1 MKDKNNPQKNR
12 RIMTKIM
19 MLLTGLTFLVFVYRF
34 STIMLTKKVDGVNL
48 SEQIDNLYS
57 RSSILPAKRGTI
69 YDIGGNPIAM
79 DATSYSL
86 VAVLTDKWSQDK
98 ENPQHIIEKE
108 ETAEALS
115 KHISMSKSEI
125 LSLLNQEGVD
135 QVEFGLAGTNLTYG
149 TKADIEAEKLPGIF
163 FEETPSRLYPNGIFA
178 SHLVGY
184 AAVDTET
191 EDAEKNRL
199 VGMMG
204 IEEAYDDI
212 LNGQDGK
219 VSDQKDSEGYG
230 IPGTEVVLEEP
241 IDGKEIYLTL
251 DMRLQTY
258 LETLMTKVYEEA
270 EPEEM
275 VAMLVNPK
283 TGAVMA
289 ATQRPTF
296 NATTMEGIDSKW
308 QNLLIEEPFEPGST
322 FKILTIAAAINEGIF
337 RPYDTYSSGE
347 IEVEGGTI
355 HDYNLTGWGQI
366 SYLEGFGRSSNVMV
380 VKLVQEMGYDVWEEY
395 MHAFGVSTST
405 ESGLANEATGAY
417 NYSYPLEKANTTFGQ
432 GVTITPFQLVQAFT
446 SIANDGKTMKLNYIH
461 KIVDPVTNEEEV
473 IQPQETSSPITK
485 ETAQT
490 VLEYLTTVVY
500 EDYGTATA
508 YSIDNAKVGVKTG
521 TAELVDPESGKYYTG
536 TNEYLYSAVGFAPIE
551 DPSYI
556 LYVTLKMPKNNEQK
570 NFVDYL
576 TDVFNP
582 MMTRAVAYDELGTES
597 EGTKKQAAIPK
608 VTNLSKEEAVAN
620 LEEIGFSSVS
630 VIGSGSRIV
639 QQFPY
644 NETQALFNQ
653 KVILMTEG
661 AMTMP
666 DVRGWSKDDVLK
678 ISELTGVSFEFEGD
692 GYVVYQEKSEGSLL
706 NVEESIKINLE

>member
-19 MLLTGLTFLVFVYRF
+19 MLLTGLMFLVFVVRF
-34 STIMLTKKVDGVNL
+34 STIMLTKKVDGVDL

-86 VAVLTDKWSQDK
+86 VGVLTDKWSQDEK
-98 ENPQHIIEKE
+98 NPQHIIDKE
-108 ETAEALS
+108 QTAEALA
-115 KHISMSKSEI
+115 KHIDMSNSEI
-125 LSLLNQEGVD
+125 LSLLNQENVD
-135 QVEFGLAGTNLTYG
+135 QVEFGLAGTNLSYG
-149 TKADIEAEKLPGIF
+149 IKAAIEEEELNGIF
-163 FEETPSRLYPNGIFA
+163 FEETPSRLYPNGVFA

-184 AAVDTET
+184 AAVDSES
-191 EDAEKNRL
+191 EDSVL

-204 IEEAYDDI
+204 IEQAFDDL

-219 VSDQKDSEGYG
+219 VTDQKDSQGYG

-296 NATTMEGIDSKW
+296 NATTMEGIDERW
-308 QNLLIEEPFEPGST
+308 QNLLVEEAFEPGST

-337 RPYDTYSSGE
+337 RPYDTYQSGS
-347 IEVEGGTI
+347 IEVEGGKI
-355 HDYNLTGWGQI
+355 SDYNLVGWGPI

-395 MHAFGVSTST
+395 MQAFGVTTPT
-405 ESGLANEATGAY
+405 ESKLANEATGHY
-417 NYSYPLEKANTTFGQ
+417 NYDYPLEKANTSFGQ
-432 GVTITPFQLVQAFT
+432 GVTVTPFQLIQAFT
-446 SIANDGKTMKLNYIH
+446 SVANGGDMMKLNYIH
-461 KIVDPVTNEEEV
+461 KIVDPETGEETIIE
-473 IQPQETSSPITK
+473 PEKLSSPITA
-485 ETAQT
+485 ETASV
-490 VLEYLTTVVY
+490 VLDYLTTVVY
-500 EDYGTATA
+500 EDYGTASA
-508 YSIDNAKVGVKTG
+508 YAIDNATVGVKTG
-521 TAELVDPESGKYYTG
+521 TAELVNPETGLYYTG
-536 TNEYLYSAVGFAPIE
+536 QYEYLYSAVGFAPAE
-551 DPSYI
+551 DPDYI
-556 LYVTLKMPKNNEQK
+556 LYVTLKMPKNNTDK
-570 NFVDYL
+570 NFVNYL

-582 MMTRAVAYDELGTES
+582 MMTRAVSYSELGIETD
-597 EGTKKQAAIPK
+597 GTTKKGMIPK
-608 VTNLSKEEAVAN
+608 VTGQSKEEAIST
-620 LEEIGFSSVS
+620 LEAAGFSSVS
-630 VIGSGSRIV
+630 LIGSGSRIV

-644 NETQALFNQ
+644 NETEALFNQ
-653 KVILMTEG
+653 KVVLMTEG

-678 ISELTGVSFEFEGD
+678 IAELTGVSFEFEGD
-692 GYVVYQEKSEGSLL
+692 GYVVYQQLNAGSLI
-706 NVEESIKINLE
+706 NVEESIKIILE

>member
-12 RIMTKIM
+12 RIMTKLM
-19 MLLTGLTFLVFVYRF
+19 MLLTGLMFLVFVVRF
-34 STIMLTKKVDGVNL
+34 STIMLTKKVDGVDL

-86 VAVLTDKWSQDK
+86 VGVLTDKWSQDEK
-98 ENPQHIIEKE
+98 NPQHIIDKE
-108 ETAEALS
+108 QTAEALA
-115 KHISMSKSEI
+115 KHIDMSNSEI
-125 LSLLNQEGVD
+125 LSLLNQENVD
-135 QVEFGLAGTNLTYG
+135 QVEFGLAGTNLSYG
-149 TKADIEAEKLPGIF
+149 IKAAIEEEELNGIF
-163 FEETPSRLYPNGIFA
+163 FEETPSRLYPNGVFA

-184 AAVDTET
+184 AAVDSES
-191 EDAEKNRL
+191 EDSIL
-199 VGMMG
+199 VWMMG
-204 IEEAYDDI
+204 IEQAFDDL

-219 VSDQKDSEGYG
+219 VTDQKDSQGYG

-296 NATTMEGIDSKW
+296 NATTMEGIDERW
-308 QNLLIEEPFEPGST
+308 QNLLVEEAFEPGST

-337 RPYDTYSSGE
+337 RPYDTYQSGS
-347 IEVEGGTI
+347 IEVEGGKI
-355 HDYNLTGWGQI
+355 SDYNLVGWGPI

-395 MHAFGVSTST
+395 MQAFGVTTPT
-405 ESGLANEATGAY
+405 ESKLANEATGHY
-417 NYSYPLEKANTTFGQ
+417 NYDYPLEKANTSFGQ
-432 GVTITPFQLVQAFT
+432 GVTVTPFQLIQAFT
-446 SIANDGKTMKLNYIH
+446 SVANGGDMMKLNYIH
-461 KIVDPVTNEEEV
+461 KIVDPETGEETIIE
-473 IQPQETSSPITK
+473 PEKLSSPITA
-485 ETAQT
+485 ETASV
-490 VLEYLTTVVY
+490 VLDYLTTVVY
-500 EDYGTATA
+500 EDYGTASA
-508 YSIDNAKVGVKTG
+508 YAIDNATVGVKTG
-521 TAELVDPESGKYYTG
+521 TAELVNPETGLYYTG
-536 TNEYLYSAVGFAPIE
+536 QYEYLYSAVGFAPVE
-551 DPSYI
+551 DPDYI
-556 LYVTLKMPKNNEQK
+556 LYVTLKMPKNNTDK
-570 NFVDYL
+570 NFVNYL

-582 MMTRAVAYDELGTES
+582 MMTRAVSYSELGIETD
-597 EGTKKQAAIPK
+597 GTTKKGMIPK
-608 VTNLSKEEAVAN
+608 VTGQSKEEAIST
-620 LEEIGFSSVS
+620 LEAAGFSSVS
-630 VIGSGSRIV
+630 LIGSGSRIV

-644 NETQALFNQ
+644 NETEALFNQ
-653 KVILMTEG
+653 KVVLMTEG

-678 ISELTGVSFEFEGD
+678 IAELTGVSFEFEGD
-692 GYVVYQEKSEGSLL
+692 GYVVYQQLNAGSLI
-706 NVEESIKINLE
+706 NVEESIKIILE

>member
-19 MLLTGLTFLVFVYRF
+19 MLLTGLMFLVFVVRF
-34 STIMLTKKVDGVNL
+34 STIMLTKKVDGVDL

-86 VAVLTDKWSQDK
+86 VGVLTDKWSQDEK
-98 ENPQHIIEKE
+98 NPQHIIDKE
-108 ETAEALS
+108 QTAEALA
-115 KHISMSKSEI
+115 KHIDMSNSEI
-125 LSLLNQEGVD
+125 LSLLNQENVD
-135 QVEFGLAGTNLTYG
+135 QVEFGLAGTNLSYG
-149 TKADIEAEKLPGIF
+149 IKAAIEEEELNGIF
-163 FEETPSRLYPNGIFA
+163 FEETPSRLYPNGVFA

-184 AAVDTET
+184 AAVDSES
-191 EDAEKNRL
+191 EDSVL

-204 IEEAYDDI
+204 IEQAFDDL

-219 VSDQKDSEGYG
+219 VTDQKDSQGYG

-296 NATTMEGIDSKW
+296 NATTMEGIDERW
-308 QNLLIEEPFEPGST
+308 QNLLVEEAFEPGST

-337 RPYDTYSSGE
+337 RPYDTYQSGS
-347 IEVEGGTI
+347 IEVEGGKI
-355 HDYNLTGWGQI
+355 SDYNLVGWGPI

-395 MHAFGVSTST
+395 MQAFGMTTPT
-405 ESGLANEATGAY
+405 ESKLANEATGHY
-417 NYSYPLEKANTTFGQ
+417 NYDYPLEKANTSFGQ
-432 GVTITPFQLVQAFT
+432 GVTVTPFQLIQAFT
-446 SIANDGKTMKLNYIH
+446 SVANGGDMMKLNYIH
-461 KIVDPVTNEEEV
+461 KIVDPETGEETIIE
-473 IQPQETSSPITK
+473 PEKLSSPITA
-485 ETAQT
+485 ETASV
-490 VLEYLTTVVY
+490 VLDYLTTVVY
-500 EDYGTATA
+500 EDYGTASA
-508 YSIDNAKVGVKTG
+508 YAIDNATVGVKTG
-521 TAELVDPESGKYYTG
+521 TAELVNPETGLYYTG
-536 TNEYLYSAVGFAPIE
+536 QYEYLYSAVGFAPAE
-551 DPSYI
+551 DPDYI
-556 LYVTLKMPKNNEQK
+556 LYVTLKMPKNNTDK
-570 NFVDYL
+570 NFVNYL

-582 MMTRAVAYDELGTES
+582 MMTRAVSYSELGIETDAT
-597 EGTKKQAAIPK
+597 TKKGMIPK
-608 VTNLSKEEAVAN
+608 VTGQSKEEAIST
-620 LEEIGFSSVS
+620 LEAAGYSSVS
-630 VIGSGSRIV
+630 LIGSGSRIV

-644 NETQALFNQ
+644 NETEALFNQ
-653 KVILMTEG
+653 KVVLMTEG

-678 ISELTGVSFEFEGD
+678 IAELTGVSFEFEGD
-692 GYVVYQEKSEGSLL
+692 GYVVYQQLNAGSLI
-706 NVEESIKINLE
+706 NVEESIKIILE

>member
-1 MKDKNNPQKNR
+1 MKDKNNPQMNR

-19 MLLTGLTFLVFVYRF
+19 MLLTGLMFLVFVVRF
-34 STIMLTKKVDGVNL
+34 STIMLTKKVDGVDL

-86 VAVLTDKWSQDK
+86 VGVLTDKWSQDEK
-98 ENPQHIIEKE
+98 NPQHIIDKE
-108 ETAEALS
+108 QTAEALA
-115 KHISMSKSEI
+115 KHIDMSNSEI
-125 LSLLNQEGVD
+125 LSLLNQENVD
-135 QVEFGLAGTNLTYG
+135 QVEFGLAGTNLSYG
-149 TKADIEAEKLPGIF
+149 IKAAIEEEELNGIF
-163 FEETPSRLYPNGIFA
+163 FEETPSRLYPNGVFA

-184 AAVDTET
+184 AAVDSES
-191 EDAEKNRL
+191 EDSVL

-204 IEEAYDDI
+204 IEQAFDDL

-219 VSDQKDSEGYG
+219 VTDQKDSQGYG

-296 NATTMEGIDSKW
+296 NATTMEGIDERW
-308 QNLLIEEPFEPGST
+308 QNLLVEEAFEPGST

-337 RPYDTYSSGE
+337 RPYDTYQSGS
-347 IEVEGGTI
+347 IEVEGGKI
-355 HDYNLTGWGQI
+355 SDYNLVGWGPI

-395 MHAFGVSTST
+395 MQAFGMTTPT
-405 ESGLANEATGAY
+405 ESKLANEATGHY
-417 NYSYPLEKANTTFGQ
+417 NYDYPLEKANTSFGQ
-432 GVTITPFQLVQAFT
+432 GVTVTPFQLIQAFT
-446 SIANDGKTMKLNYIH
+446 SVANGGDMMKLNYIH
-461 KIVDPVTNEEEV
+461 KIVDPETGEETIIE
-473 IQPQETSSPITK
+473 PEKLSSPITA
-485 ETAQT
+485 ETASV
-490 VLEYLTTVVY
+490 VLDYLTTVVY
-500 EDYGTATA
+500 EDYGTASA
-508 YSIDNAKVGVKTG
+508 YAIDNATVGVKTG
-521 TAELVDPESGKYYTG
+521 TAELVNPETGLYYTG
-536 TNEYLYSAVGFAPIE
+536 QYEYLYSAVGFAPAE
-551 DPSYI
+551 DPDYI
-556 LYVTLKMPKNNEQK
+556 LYVTLKMPKNNTDK
-570 NFVDYL
+570 NFVNYL

-582 MMTRAVAYDELGTES
+582 MMTRAVSYSELGIETDAT
-597 EGTKKQAAIPK
+597 TKKGMIPK
-608 VTNLSKEEAVAN
+608 VTGQSKEEAIST
-620 LEEIGFSSVS
+620 LEAAGFSSVS
-630 VIGSGSRIV
+630 LIGSGSRIV

-644 NETQALFNQ
+644 NETEALFNQ
-653 KVILMTEG
+653 KVVLMTEG

-678 ISELTGVSFEFEGD
+678 IAELTGVSFEFEGD
-692 GYVVYQEKSEGSLL
+692 GYVVYQQLNAGSLI
-706 NVEESIKINLE
+706 NVEESIKIILE

>member
-19 MLLTGLTFLVFVYRF
+19 MLLTGLMFLVFVVRF
-34 STIMLTKKVDGVNL
+34 STIMLTKKVDGVDL

-86 VAVLTDKWSQDK
+86 VGVLTDKWSQDEK
-98 ENPQHIIEKE
+98 NPQHIIDKE
-108 ETAEALS
+108 QTAEALA
-115 KHISMSKSEI
+115 KHIDMSNSEI
-125 LSLLNQEGVD
+125 LSLLNQENVD
-135 QVEFGLAGTNLTYG
+135 QVEFGLAGTNLSYG
-149 TKADIEAEKLPGIF
+149 IKAAIEEEELNGIF
-163 FEETPSRLYPNGIFA
+163 FEETPSRLYPNGVFA

-184 AAVDTET
+184 AAVDSES
-191 EDAEKNRL
+191 EDSVL

-204 IEEAYDDI
+204 IEQAFDDL
-212 LNGQDGK
+212 LNGHDGK
-219 VSDQKDSEGYG
+219 VTDQKDSQGYG
-230 IPGTEVVLEEP
+230 IPGTEVVLEKP

-296 NATTMEGIDSKW
+296 NATTMEGIDERW
-308 QNLLIEEPFEPGST
+308 QNLLVEEAFEPGST

-337 RPYDTYSSGE
+337 RPYDTYQSGS
-347 IEVEGGTI
+347 IEVEGGKI
-355 HDYNLTGWGQI
+355 SDYNLVGWGPI

-395 MHAFGVSTST
+395 MQAFGMTTPT
-405 ESGLANEATGAY
+405 ESKLANEATGHY
-417 NYSYPLEKANTTFGQ
+417 NYDYPLEKANTSFGQ
-432 GVTITPFQLVQAFT
+432 GVTVTPFQLIQAFT
-446 SIANDGKTMKLNYIH
+446 SVANGGDMMKLNYIH
-461 KIVDPVTNEEEV
+461 KIVDPETGEETIIE
-473 IQPQETSSPITK
+473 PEKLSSPITA
-485 ETAQT
+485 ETASV
-490 VLEYLTTVVY
+490 VLDYLTTVVY
-500 EDYGTATA
+500 EDYGTASA
-508 YSIDNAKVGVKTG
+508 YAIDNATVGVKTG
-521 TAELVDPESGKYYTG
+521 TAELVNPETGLYYTG
-536 TNEYLYSAVGFAPIE
+536 QYEYLYSAVGFAPAE
-551 DPSYI
+551 DPDYI
-556 LYVTLKMPKNNEQK
+556 LYVTLKMPKNNTDK
-570 NFVDYL
+570 NFVNYL

-582 MMTRAVAYDELGTES
+582 MMTRAVSYSELGIETDAT
-597 EGTKKQAAIPK
+597 TKKGMIPK
-608 VTNLSKEEAVAN
+608 VTGQSKEEAIST
-620 LEEIGFSSVS
+620 LEAAGFSSVS
-630 VIGSGSRIV
+630 LIGSGSRIV

-644 NETQALFNQ
+644 NETEALFNQ
-653 KVILMTEG
+653 KVVLMTEG

-678 ISELTGVSFEFEGD
+678 IAELTGVSFEFEGD
-692 GYVVYQEKSEGSLL
+692 GYVVYQQLNAGSLI
-706 NVEESIKINLE
+706 NVEESIKIILE

>member
-19 MLLTGLTFLVFVYRF
+19 MLLTGLMFLVFVVRF
-34 STIMLTKKVDGVNL
+34 STIMLTKKVDGVDL

-86 VAVLTDKWSQDK
+86 VGVLTDKWSQDEK
-98 ENPQHIIEKE
+98 NPQHIIDKE
-108 ETAEALS
+108 QTAEALA
-115 KHISMSKSEI
+115 KHIDMSNSEI
-125 LSLLNQEGVD
+125 LSLLNQENVD
-135 QVEFGLAGTNLTYG
+135 QVEFGLAGTNLSYG
-149 TKADIEAEKLPGIF
+149 IKAAIEEEELNGIF
-163 FEETPSRLYPNGIFA
+163 FEETPSRLYPNGVFA

-184 AAVDTET
+184 AAVDSES
-191 EDAEKNRL
+191 EDSVL

-204 IEEAYDDI
+204 IEQAFDDL

-219 VSDQKDSEGYG
+219 VTDQKDSQGYG

-296 NATTMEGIDSKW
+296 NATTMEGIDERW
-308 QNLLIEEPFEPGST
+308 QNLLVEEAFEPGST

-337 RPYDTYSSGE
+337 RPYDTYQSGS
-347 IEVEGGTI
+347 IEVEGGKI
-355 HDYNLTGWGQI
+355 SDYNLVGWGPI

-395 MHAFGVSTST
+395 MQAFGMTTPT
-405 ESGLANEATGAY
+405 ESKLANEATGHY
-417 NYSYPLEKANTTFGQ
+417 NYDYPLEKANTSFGQ
-432 GVTITPFQLVQAFT
+432 GVTVTPFQLIQAFT
-446 SIANDGKTMKLNYIH
+446 SVANGGDMMKLNYIH
-461 KIVDPVTNEEEV
+461 KIVDPETGEETIIE
-473 IQPQETSSPITK
+473 PEKLSSPITA
-485 ETAQT
+485 ETASV
-490 VLEYLTTVVY
+490 VLDYLTTVVY
-500 EDYGTATA
+500 EDYGTASA
-508 YSIDNAKVGVKTG
+508 YAIDNATVGVKTG
-521 TAELVDPESGKYYTG
+521 TAELVNPETGLYYTG
-536 TNEYLYSAVGFAPIE
+536 QYEYLYSAVGFAPVE
-551 DPSYI
+551 DPDYI
-556 LYVTLKMPKNNEQK
+556 LYVTLKMPKNNTDK
-570 NFVDYL
+570 NFVNYL

-582 MMTRAVAYDELGTES
+582 MMTRAVSYSELGIETD
-597 EGTKKQAAIPK
+597 GTTKKGMIPK
-608 VTNLSKEEAVAN
+608 VTGQSKEEAIST
-620 LEEIGFSSVS
+620 LEAAGFSSVS
-630 VIGSGSRIV
+630 LIGSGSRIV

-644 NETQALFNQ
+644 NETEALFNQ
-653 KVILMTEG
+653 KVVLMTEG

-678 ISELTGVSFEFEGD
+678 IAELTGVSFEFEGD
-692 GYVVYQEKSEGSLL
+692 GYVVYQQLNAGSLI
-706 NVEESIKINLE
+706 NVEESIKIILE

>member
-19 MLLTGLTFLVFVYRF
+19 MLLTGLMFLVFVVRF
-34 STIMLTKKVDGVNL
+34 STIMLTKKVDGVDL

-86 VAVLTDKWSQDK
+86 VGVLTDKWSQDEK
-98 ENPQHIIEKE
+98 NPQHIIDKE
-108 ETAEALS
+108 QTAEALA
-115 KHISMSKSEI
+115 KHIDMSNSEI
-125 LSLLNQEGVD
+125 LSLLNQENVD
-135 QVEFGLAGTNLTYG
+135 QVEFGLAGTNLSYG
-149 TKADIEAEKLPGIF
+149 IKAAIEEEELNGIF
-163 FEETPSRLYPNGIFA
+163 FEETPSRLYPNGVFA

-184 AAVDTET
+184 AAVDSES
-191 EDAEKNRL
+191 EDSIL

-204 IEEAYDDI
+204 IEQAFDDL

-219 VSDQKDSEGYG
+219 VTDQKDSQGYG
-230 IPGTEVVLEEP
+230 ILGTEVVLEEP

-296 NATTMEGIDSKW
+296 NATTMEGIDERW
-308 QNLLIEEPFEPGST
+308 QNLLVEEAFEPGST

-337 RPYDTYSSGE
+337 RPYDIYQSGS
-347 IEVEGGTI
+347 IEVEGGKI
-355 HDYNLTGWGQI
+355 SDYNLVGWGPI

-395 MHAFGVSTST
+395 MQAFGMTTPT
-405 ESGLANEATGAY
+405 ESKLANEATGHY
-417 NYSYPLEKANTTFGQ
+417 NYDYPLEKANTSFGQ
-432 GVTITPFQLVQAFT
+432 GVTVTPFQLIQAFT
-446 SIANDGKTMKLNYIH
+446 SVANGGDMMKLNYIH
-461 KIVDPVTNEEEV
+461 KIVDPETGEETIIE
-473 IQPQETSSPITK
+473 PEKLSSPITA
-485 ETAQT
+485 ETASV
-490 VLEYLTTVVY
+490 VLDYLTTVVY
-500 EDYGTATA
+500 EDYGTASA
-508 YSIDNAKVGVKTG
+508 YAIDNATVGVKTG
-521 TAELVDPESGKYYTG
+521 TAELVNPETGLYYTG
-536 TNEYLYSAVGFAPIE
+536 QYEYLYSAVGFAPAE
-551 DPSYI
+551 DPDYI
-556 LYVTLKMPKNNEQK
+556 LYVTLKMPKNNTDK
-570 NFVDYL
+570 NFVNYL

-582 MMTRAVAYDELGTES
+582 MMTRAVSYSELGIETD
-597 EGTKKQAAIPK
+597 GTTKKGMIPK
-608 VTNLSKEEAVAN
+608 VTGQSKEEAIST
-620 LEEIGFSSVS
+620 LEAAGFSSVS
-630 VIGSGSRIV
+630 LIGSGSRIV

-644 NETQALFNQ
+644 NETESLFNQ
-653 KVILMTEG
+653 KIVLMTEG

-678 ISELTGVSFEFEGD
+678 IAELTGVSFEFEGD
-692 GYVVYQEKSEGSLL
+692 GYVVYQQLNAGSLI
-706 NVEESIKINLE
+706 NVEESIKIILE

>member
-19 MLLTGLTFLVFVYRF
+19 MLLTGLMFLVFVVRF
-34 STIMLTKKVDGVNL
+34 STIMLTKKVDGVDL

-86 VAVLTDKWSQDK
+86 VGVLTDKWSQDEK
-98 ENPQHIIEKE
+98 NPQHIIDKE
-108 ETAEALS
+108 QTAEALA
-115 KHISMSKSEI
+115 KHIDMSNSEI
-125 LSLLNQEGVD
+125 LSLLNQENVD
-135 QVEFGLAGTNLTYG
+135 QVEFGLAGTNLSYG
-149 TKADIEAEKLPGIF
+149 IKAAIEEEELNGIF
-163 FEETPSRLYPNGIFA
+163 FEETPSRLYPNGVFA

-184 AAVDTET
+184 AAVDSES
-191 EDAEKNRL
+191 EDSVL

-204 IEEAYDDI
+204 IEQAFDDL

-219 VSDQKDSEGYG
+219 VTDQKDSQGYG

-296 NATTMEGIDSKW
+296 NATTMEGIDERW
-308 QNLLIEEPFEPGST
+308 QNLLVEEAFEPGST

-337 RPYDTYSSGE
+337 RPYDTYQSGS
-347 IEVEGGTI
+347 IEVGGGKI
-355 HDYNLTGWGQI
+355 SDYNLVGWGPI

-395 MHAFGVSTST
+395 MQAFGMTTPT
-405 ESGLANEATGAY
+405 ESKLANEATGHY
-417 NYSYPLEKANTTFGQ
+417 NYDYPLEKANTSFGQ
-432 GVTITPFQLVQAFT
+432 GVTVTPFQLIQAFT
-446 SIANDGKTMKLNYIH
+446 SVANGGDMMKLNYIH
-461 KIVDPVTNEEEV
+461 KIVDPETGEETIIE
-473 IQPQETSSPITK
+473 PEKLSSPITA
-485 ETAQT
+485 ETASV
-490 VLEYLTTVVY
+490 VLDYLTTVVY
-500 EDYGTATA
+500 EDYGTASA
-508 YSIDNAKVGVKTG
+508 YAIDNATVGVKTG
-521 TAELVDPESGKYYTG
+521 TAELVNPETGLYYTG
-536 TNEYLYSAVGFAPIE
+536 QYEYLYSAVGFAPAE
-551 DPSYI
+551 DPDYI
-556 LYVTLKMPKNNEQK
+556 LYVTLKMPKNNTDK
-570 NFVDYL
+570 NFVNYL

-582 MMTRAVAYDELGTES
+582 MMTRAVSYSELGIETD
-597 EGTKKQAAIPK
+597 GTTKKGMIPK
-608 VTNLSKEEAVAN
+608 VTGQSKEEAIST
-620 LEEIGFSSVS
+620 LEAAGFSSVS
-630 VIGSGSRIV
+630 LIGSGSRIV

-644 NETQALFNQ
+644 NETEALFNQ
-653 KVILMTEG
+653 KVVLMTEG
-661 AMTMP
+661 AMTML

-678 ISELTGVSFEFEGD
+678 IAELTGVSFEFEGD
-692 GYVVYQEKSEGSLL
+692 GYVVYQQLNAGSLI
-706 NVEESIKINLE
+706 NVEESIKIILE

>member
-19 MLLTGLTFLVFVYRF
+19 MLLTGLMFLVFVVRF
-34 STIMLTKKVDGVNL
+34 STIMLTKKVDGVDL

-86 VAVLTDKWSQDK
+86 VGVLTDKWSQDEK
-98 ENPQHIIEKE
+98 NPQHIIDKE
-108 ETAEALS
+108 QTAEALA
-115 KHISMSKSEI
+115 KHIDMSNSEI
-125 LSLLNQEGVD
+125 LSLLNQENVD
-135 QVEFGLAGTNLTYG
+135 QVEFGLAGTNLSYG
-149 TKADIEAEKLPGIF
+149 IKAAIEEEELNGIF
-163 FEETPSRLYPNGIFA
+163 FEETPSRLYPNGVFA

-184 AAVDTET
+184 AAVDSES
-191 EDAEKNRL
+191 EDSVL

-204 IEEAYDDI
+204 IEQAFDDL

-219 VSDQKDSEGYG
+219 VTDQKDSQGYG

-296 NATTMEGIDSKW
+296 NATTMEGIDERW
-308 QNLLIEEPFEPGST
+308 QNLLVEEAFEPGST

-337 RPYDTYSSGE
+337 RPYDTYQSGS
-347 IEVEGGTI
+347 IEVEGGKI
-355 HDYNLTGWGQI
+355 SDYNLVGWGPI

-395 MHAFGVSTST
+395 MQAFGMTTPT
-405 ESGLANEATGAY
+405 ESKLANEATGHY
-417 NYSYPLEKANTTFGQ
+417 NYDYPLEKANTSFGQ
-432 GVTITPFQLVQAFT
+432 GVTVTPFQLIQAFT
-446 SIANDGKTMKLNYIH
+446 SVANGGDMMKLNYIH
-461 KIVDPVTNEEEV
+461 KIVDPETGEETIIE
-473 IQPQETSSPITK
+473 PEKLSSPITA
-485 ETAQT
+485 ETASV
-490 VLEYLTTVVY
+490 VLDYLTTVVY
-500 EDYGTATA
+500 EDYGTASA
-508 YSIDNAKVGVKTG
+508 YAIDNATVGVKTG
-521 TAELVDPESGKYYTG
+521 TAELVNPETGLYYTG
-536 TNEYLYSAVGFAPIE
+536 QYEYLYSTVGFAPVE
-551 DPSYI
+551 DPDYI
-556 LYVTLKMPKNNEQK
+556 LYVTLKMPKNNTDK
-570 NFVDYL
+570 NFVNYL

-582 MMTRAVAYDELGTES
+582 MMTRAVSYSELGIETD
-597 EGTKKQAAIPK
+597 GTTKKGMIPK
-608 VTNLSKEEAVAN
+608 VTGQSKEEAIST
-620 LEEIGFSSVS
+620 LEAAGFSSVS
-630 VIGSGSRIV
+630 LIGSGSRIV

-644 NETQALFNQ
+644 NETEALFNQ
-653 KVILMTEG
+653 KVVLMTEG

-678 ISELTGVSFEFEGD
+678 IAELTGVSFEFEGD
-692 GYVVYQEKSEGSLL
+692 GYVVYQQLNAGSLI
-706 NVEESIKINLE
+706 NVEESIKIILE

>member
-19 MLLTGLTFLVFVYRF
+19 MLLTGLMFLIFVVRF
-34 STIMLTKKVDGVNL
+34 STIMLTKKVDGVDL

-86 VAVLTDKWSQDK
+86 VGVLTDKWSQDEK
-98 ENPQHIIEKE
+98 NPQHIIDKE
-108 ETAEALS
+108 QTAEALA
-115 KHISMSKSEI
+115 KHIDMSNSEI
-125 LSLLNQEGVD
+125 LSLLNQENVD
-135 QVEFGLAGTNLTYG
+135 QVEFGLAGTNLSYG
-149 TKADIEAEKLPGIF
+149 IKAAIEEEELNGIF
-163 FEETPSRLYPNGIFA
+163 FEETPSRLYPNGVFA

-184 AAVDTET
+184 AAVDSES
-191 EDAEKNRL
+191 EDSVL

-204 IEEAYDDI
+204 IEQAFDDL

-219 VSDQKDSEGYG
+219 VTDQKDSQGYG

-296 NATTMEGIDSKW
+296 NATTMEGIDERW
-308 QNLLIEEPFEPGST
+308 QNLLVEEAFEPGST

-337 RPYDTYSSGE
+337 RPYDTYQSGS
-347 IEVEGGTI
+347 IEVEGGKI
-355 HDYNLTGWGQI
+355 SDYNLVGWGPI

-395 MHAFGVSTST
+395 MQAFGMTTPT
-405 ESGLANEATGAY
+405 ESKLANEATGHY
-417 NYSYPLEKANTTFGQ
+417 NYDYPLEKANTSFGQ
-432 GVTITPFQLVQAFT
+432 GVTVTPFQLIQAFT
-446 SIANDGKTMKLNYIH
+446 SVANGGDMMKLNYIH
-461 KIVDPVTNEEEV
+461 KIVDPETGEETIIE
-473 IQPQETSSPITK
+473 PEKLSSPITA
-485 ETAQT
+485 ETASV
-490 VLEYLTTVVY
+490 VLDYLTTVVY
-500 EDYGTATA
+500 EDYGTASA
-508 YSIDNAKVGVKTG
+508 YAIDNATVGVKTG
-521 TAELVDPESGKYYTG
+521 TAELVNPETGLYYTG
-536 TNEYLYSAVGFAPIE
+536 QYEYLYSAVGFAPAE
-551 DPSYI
+551 DPDYI
-556 LYVTLKMPKNNEQK
+556 LYVTLKMPKNNTDK
-570 NFVDYL
+570 NFVNYL

-582 MMTRAVAYDELGTES
+582 MMTRAVSYSELGIETDAT
-597 EGTKKQAAIPK
+597 TKKGMIPK
-608 VTNLSKEEAVAN
+608 VTGQSKEEAIST
-620 LEEIGFSSVS
+620 LEAAGFSSVS
-630 VIGSGSRIV
+630 LIGSGSRIV

-644 NETQALFNQ
+644 NETEALFNQ
-653 KVILMTEG
+653 KVVLMTEG

-678 ISELTGVSFEFEGD
+678 IAELTGVSFEFEGD
-692 GYVVYQEKSEGSLL
+692 GYVVYQQLNAGSLI
-706 NVEESIKINLE
+706 NVEESIKIILE

>member
-19 MLLTGLTFLVFVYRF
+19 MLLTGLMFLIFVVRF
-34 STIMLTKKVDGVNL
+34 STIMLTKKVDGVDL

-86 VAVLTDKWSQDK
+86 VGVLTDKWSQDEK
-98 ENPQHIIEKE
+98 NPQHIIDKE
-108 ETAEALS
+108 QTAEALA
-115 KHISMSKSEI
+115 KHIDMSNSEI
-125 LSLLNQEGVD
+125 LSLLNQENVD
-135 QVEFGLAGTNLTYG
+135 QVEFGLAGTNLSYG
-149 TKADIEAEKLPGIF
+149 IKAAIEEEELNGIF
-163 FEETPSRLYPNGIFA
+163 FEETPSRLYPNGVFA

-184 AAVDTET
+184 AAVDSES
-191 EDAEKNRL
+191 EDSVL

-204 IEEAYDDI
+204 IEQAFDDL

-219 VSDQKDSEGYG
+219 VTDQKDSQGYG

-296 NATTMEGIDSKW
+296 NATTMEGIDERW
-308 QNLLIEEPFEPGST
+308 QNLLVEEAFEPGST

-337 RPYDTYSSGE
+337 RPYDTYQSGS
-347 IEVEGGTI
+347 IEVEGGKI
-355 HDYNLTGWGQI
+355 SDYNLVGWGPI

-395 MHAFGVSTST
+395 MQAFGMTTPT
-405 ESGLANEATGAY
+405 ESKLANEATGHY
-417 NYSYPLEKANTTFGQ
+417 NYDYPLEKANTSFGQ
-432 GVTITPFQLVQAFT
+432 GVTVTPFQLIQAFT
-446 SIANDGKTMKLNYIH
+446 SVANGGDMMKLNYIH
-461 KIVDPVTNEEEV
+461 KIVDPETGEETIIE
-473 IQPQETSSPITK
+473 PEKLSSPITA
-485 ETAQT
+485 ETASV
-490 VLEYLTTVVY
+490 VLDYLTTVVY
-500 EDYGTATA
+500 EDYGTASA
-508 YSIDNAKVGVKTG
+508 YAIDNATVGVKTG
-521 TAELVDPESGKYYTG
+521 TAELVNPETGLYYTG
-536 TNEYLYSAVGFAPIE
+536 QYEYLYSAVGFAPAE
-551 DPSYI
+551 DPDYI
-556 LYVTLKMPKNNEQK
+556 LYVTLKMPKNNTDK
-570 NFVDYL
+570 NFVNYL

-582 MMTRAVAYDELGTES
+582 MMTRAVSYSELGIETD
-597 EGTKKQAAIPK
+597 GTTKKGMIPK
-608 VTNLSKEEAVAN
+608 VTGQSKEEAIST
-620 LEEIGFSSVS
+620 LEAAGFSSVS
-630 VIGSGSRIV
+630 LIGSGSRIV

-644 NETQALFNQ
+644 NETEALFNQ
-653 KVILMTEG
+653 KVVLMTEG

-678 ISELTGVSFEFEGD
+678 IAELTGVSFEFEGD
-692 GYVVYQEKSEGSLL
+692 GYVVYQQLNAGSLI
-706 NVEESIKINLE
+706 NVEESIKIILE

>member
-19 MLLTGLTFLVFVYRF
+19 MLLTGLMFLIFVVRF
-34 STIMLTKKVDGVNL
+34 STIMLTKKVDGVDL

-86 VAVLTDKWSQDK
+86 VGVLTDKWSQDEK
-98 ENPQHIIEKE
+98 NPQHIIDKE
-108 ETAEALS
+108 QTAEALA
-115 KHISMSKSEI
+115 KHIDMSNSEI
-125 LSLLNQEGVD
+125 LSLLNQENVD
-135 QVEFGLAGTNLTYG
+135 QVEFGLAGTNLSYG
-149 TKADIEAEKLPGIF
+149 IKAAIEEEELNGIF
-163 FEETPSRLYPNGIFA
+163 FEETPSRLYPNGVFA

-184 AAVDTET
+184 AAVDSES
-191 EDAEKNRL
+191 EDSVL

-204 IEEAYDDI
+204 IEQAFDDL

-219 VSDQKDSEGYG
+219 VTDQKDSQGYG

-296 NATTMEGIDSKW
+296 NATTMEGIDERW
-308 QNLLIEEPFEPGST
+308 QNLLVEEAFEPGST

-337 RPYDTYSSGE
+337 RPYDTYQSGS
-347 IEVEGGTI
+347 IEVEGGKI
-355 HDYNLTGWGQI
+355 SDYNLVGWGPI

-395 MHAFGVSTST
+395 MQAFGVTTPT
-405 ESGLANEATGAY
+405 ESKLANEATGHY
-417 NYSYPLEKANTTFGQ
+417 NYDYPLEKANTSFGQ
-432 GVTITPFQLVQAFT
+432 GVTVTPFQLIQAFT
-446 SIANDGKTMKLNYIH
+446 SVANGGDMMKLNYIH
-461 KIVDPVTNEEEV
+461 KIVDPETGEETIIE
-473 IQPQETSSPITK
+473 PEKLSSPITA
-485 ETAQT
+485 ETASV
-490 VLEYLTTVVY
+490 VLDYLTTVVY
-500 EDYGTATA
+500 EDYGTASA
-508 YSIDNAKVGVKTG
+508 YAIDNATVGVKTG
-521 TAELVDPESGKYYTG
+521 TAELVNPETGLYYTG
-536 TNEYLYSAVGFAPIE
+536 QYEYLYSAVGFAPVE
-551 DPSYI
+551 DPDYI
-556 LYVTLKMPKNNEQK
+556 LYVTLKMPKNNTDK
-570 NFVDYL
+570 NFVNYL

-582 MMTRAVAYDELGTES
+582 MMTRAVSYSELGIETD
-597 EGTKKQAAIPK
+597 GTTKKGMIPK
-608 VTNLSKEEAVAN
+608 VTGQSKEEAIST
-620 LEEIGFSSVS
+620 LEAAGFSSVS
-630 VIGSGSRIV
+630 LIGSGSRIV

-644 NETQALFNQ
+644 NETEALFNQ
-653 KVILMTEG
+653 KVVLMTEG

-678 ISELTGVSFEFEGD
+678 IAELTGVSFEFEGD
-692 GYVVYQEKSEGSLL
+692 GYVVYQQLNAGSLI
-706 NVEESIKINLE
+706 NVEESIKIILE

>member
-19 MLLTGLTFLVFVYRF
+19 MLLTGLMFLVFVVRF
-34 STIMLTKKVDGVNL
+34 STIMLTKKVDGVDL

-86 VAVLTDKWSQDK
+86 VGVLTDKWSQDEK
-98 ENPQHIIEKE
+98 NPQHIIDKE
-108 ETAEALS
+108 QTAEALA
-115 KHISMSKSEI
+115 KHIDMSNSEI
-125 LSLLNQEGVD
+125 LSLLNQENVD
-135 QVEFGLAGTNLTYG
+135 QVEFGLAGTNLSYG
-149 TKADIEAEKLPGIF
+149 IKAAIEEEELNGIF
-163 FEETPSRLYPNGIFA
+163 FEETPSRLYPNGVFA

-184 AAVDTET
+184 AAVDSES
-191 EDAEKNRL
+191 EDSIL

-204 IEEAYDDI
+204 IEQAFDDL

-219 VSDQKDSEGYG
+219 VTDQKDSQGYG

-296 NATTMEGIDSKW
+296 NATTMEGIDERW
-308 QNLLIEEPFEPGST
+308 QNLLVEEAFEPGST

-337 RPYDTYSSGE
+337 RPYDTYQSGS
-347 IEVEGGTI
+347 IEVEGGKI
-355 HDYNLTGWGQI
+355 SDYNLVGWGPI

-395 MHAFGVSTST
+395 MQAFGVTTPT
-405 ESGLANEATGAY
+405 ESKLANEATGHY
-417 NYSYPLEKANTTFGQ
+417 NYDYPLEKANTSFGQ
-432 GVTITPFQLVQAFT
+432 GVTVTPFQLIQAFT
-446 SIANDGKTMKLNYIH
+446 SVANGGDMMKLNYIH
-461 KIVDPVTNEEEV
+461 KIVDPETGEETIIE
-473 IQPQETSSPITK
+473 PEKLSSPITA
-485 ETAQT
+485 ETASV
-490 VLEYLTTVVY
+490 VLDYLTTVVY
-500 EDYGTATA
+500 EDYGTASA
-508 YSIDNAKVGVKTG
+508 YTIDNATVGVKTG
-521 TAELVDPESGKYYTG
+521 TAELVNPETGLYYTG
-536 TNEYLYSAVGFAPIE
+536 QYEYLYSAVGFAPAE
-551 DPSYI
+551 DPDYI
-556 LYVTLKMPKNNEQK
+556 LYVTLKMPKNNTDK
-570 NFVDYL
+570 NFVNYL

-582 MMTRAVAYDELGTES
+582 MMTRAVSYSELGIETD
-597 EGTKKQAAIPK
+597 GTTKKGMIAK
-608 VTNLSKEEAVAN
+608 VTGQSKEEAIST
-620 LEEIGFSSVS
+620 LEAAGFSSVS
-630 VIGSGSRIV
+630 LIGSGSRIV

-644 NETQALFNQ
+644 NETEALFNQ
-653 KVILMTEG
+653 KVVLMTEG

-678 ISELTGVSFEFEGD
+678 IAELTGVSFEFEGD
-692 GYVVYQEKSEGSLL
+692 GYVVYQQLNAGSLI
-706 NVEESIKINLE
+706 NVEESIKIILE

>member
-19 MLLTGLTFLVFVYRF
+19 MLLTGLMFLVFVVRF
-34 STIMLTKKVDGVNL
+34 STIMLTKKVDGVDL

-86 VAVLTDKWSQDK
+86 VGVLTDKWSQDEK
-98 ENPQHIIEKE
+98 NPQHIIDKE
-108 ETAEALS
+108 QTAEALA
-115 KHISMSKSEI
+115 KHIDMSNSEI
-125 LSLLNQEGVD
+125 LSLLNQENVD
-135 QVEFGLAGTNLTYG
+135 QVEFGLAGTNLSYG
-149 TKADIEAEKLPGIF
+149 IKAAIEEEELNGIF
-163 FEETPSRLYPNGIFA
+163 FEETPSRLYPNGVFA

-184 AAVDTET
+184 AAVDSES
-191 EDAEKNRL
+191 EDSVL

-204 IEEAYDDI
+204 IEQAFDDL

-219 VSDQKDSEGYG
+219 VTDQKDSQGYG

-296 NATTMEGIDSKW
+296 NATTMEGIDERW
-308 QNLLIEEPFEPGST
+308 QNLLVEEAFEPGST

-337 RPYDTYSSGE
+337 RPYDTYQSGS
-347 IEVEGGTI
+347 IEVEGGKI
-355 HDYNLTGWGQI
+355 SDYNLVGWGPI

-395 MHAFGVSTST
+395 MQAFGMTTPT
-405 ESGLANEATGAY
+405 ESKLANEATGHY
-417 NYSYPLEKANTTFGQ
+417 NYDYPLEKANTSFGQ
-432 GVTITPFQLVQAFT
+432 GVTVTPFQLIQAFT
-446 SIANDGKTMKLNYIH
+446 SVANGGDMMKLNYIH
-461 KIVDPVTNEEEV
+461 KIVDPETGEETIIE
-473 IQPQETSSPITK
+473 PEKLSSPITA
-485 ETAQT
+485 ETASV
-490 VLEYLTTVVY
+490 VLDYLTTVVY
-500 EDYGTATA
+500 EDYGTASA
-508 YSIDNAKVGVKTG
+508 YAIDNATVGVKTG
-521 TAELVDPESGKYYTG
+521 TAELVNPETGLYYTG
-536 TNEYLYSAVGFAPIE
+536 QYEYLYSAVGFAPAE
-551 DPSYI
+551 DPDYI
-556 LYVTLKMPKNNEQK
+556 LYVTLKMPKNNTDK
-570 NFVDYL
+570 NFVNYL

-582 MMTRAVAYDELGTES
+582 MMTRAVSYSELGIETDAT
-597 EGTKKQAAIPK
+597 TKKGMIPK
-608 VTNLSKEEAVAN
+608 VTGQSKEEAIST
-620 LEEIGFSSVS
+620 LEAAGFSSVS
-630 VIGSGSRIV
+630 LIGSGSRIV

-644 NETQALFNQ
+644 NETEALFNQ
-653 KVILMTEG
+653 KVVLMTEG

-678 ISELTGVSFEFEGD
+678 IAELTGVSFEFEGD
-692 GYVVYQEKSEGSLL
+692 GYVVYQQLNAGSLI
-706 NVEESIKINLE
+706 NVEESIKIILE